1 MTHGGNVWQ
10 GGSPGSWLDFSAN
23 IRPGGA
29 PEWARAALSAAIDE
43 SAYYPDPA
51 MRRERA
57 GLAKY
62 LGLDAACV
70 LPTAGGIAALDLAMQ
85 VSGNDALLAT
95 PCFTE
100 YERLARKH
108 GKVIHKASLLRGR
121 HELRPLSAMFGDDP
135 PEGCVV
141 CIANPV
147 NPLGAAFGRED
158 MAALLAKIEAARGI
172 LIVDEAFV
180 DYCPGHSVRGLI
192 SGHDRLLVAGS
203 MTKVLGVPGVRL
215 GYLCAQPAVLERL
228 GAYRLTWELNC
239 FAAALTRA
247 LPENAADIRAEAG
260 RNAARRERF
269 KRALEGLGAF
279 VYPSEASFL
288 LADLGRPVAPVAAR
302 MKEHNILVRE
312 CMDFEGI
319 DDGRHLRLGVKDE
332 AQNARLVAVLW
343 EVLSCA
349 GSR

>member
-43 SAYYPDPA
+43 AAYYPDPA

-57 GLAKY
+57 GLAEY

-70 LPTAGGIAALDLAMQ
+70 LPTAGGIAALDLAMRAP
-85 VSGNDALLAT
+85 GNAALLAT

-121 HELRPLSAMFGDDP
+121 HDLHSLSAMFGDDL

-141 CIANPV
+141 CVANPV
-147 NPLGAAFGRED
+147 NPLGIAFGRED
-158 MAALLAKIEAARGI
+158 MAALLKRVEAARGF

-180 DYCPGHSVRGLI
+180 DYCPEHSVRGLV

-203 MTKVLGVPGVRL
+203 MTKILGVPGVRL
-215 GYLCAQPAVLERL
+215 GCLCAQPAVLERL

-239 FAAALTRA
+239 FAAALARA
-247 LPENAADIRAEAG
+247 LPENAADIRAEAE
-260 RNAARRERF
+260 RNAARREAF
-269 KRALEGLGAF
+269 KRALEALGVY

-288 LADLGRPVAPVAAR
+288 LADLDRPVAPVAAR
-302 MKEHNILVRE
+302 MKEQNILVRE
-312 CMDFEGI
+312 CMDFDGI
-319 DDGRHLRLGVKDE
+319 DDDRHLRLGVKDGG
-332 AQNARLVAVLW
+332 QNAWLVAALR